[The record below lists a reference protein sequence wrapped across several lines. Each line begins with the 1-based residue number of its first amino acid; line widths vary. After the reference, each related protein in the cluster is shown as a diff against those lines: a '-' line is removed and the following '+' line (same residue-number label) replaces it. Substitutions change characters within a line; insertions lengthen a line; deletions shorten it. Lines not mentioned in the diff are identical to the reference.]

1 MSEEQVI
8 QEPGVPYTVAGR
20 GASEE
25 RLGVEIPPYFDRFL
39 EERDRRIASEFS
51 RLEAAIAHN
60 GREIARVLREIDRR
74 FAETDEKL
82 EVLRAEMNR
91 RFAETDE
98 KLGALRAEMNRRFA
112 ETDEK
117 LGALRAE
124 MDRRF
129 AEAKEER
136 EALRAEMDRRFA
148 EAKEER
154 EALRGDTDAA
164 NGDAGSVS
172 VDHGASISPRDRD
185 AGHHR
190 SRLPHGNLLITTQ
203 PSYELNLPPSR
214 FLKAQPFRRRRIEV
228 AVDPTHLRRQ

>member
-82 EVLRAEMNR
+82 EVLRAEM
-91 RFAETDE
+91 
-98 KLGALRAEMNRRFA
+98 
-112 ETDEK
+112 
-117 LGALRAE
+117 
-124 MDRRF
+124 DRRF

-154 EALRGDTDAA
+154 EELRAEIRTLRTEMQGQFRWIM
-164 NGDAGSVS
+164 G
-172 VDHGASISPRDRD
+172 
-185 AGHHR
+185 
-190 SRLPHGNLLITTQ
+190 LLFPLVIGM
-203 PSYELNLPPSR
+203 LVIIAR
-214 FLKAQPFRRRRIEV
+214 VFLMGTF
-228 AVDPTHLRRQ
+228 